1 MDICK
6 RQVPPSITVSA
17 GHTAACWL
25 HVDPAQRQASEN
37 GLLVN
42 ASEPLDKES
51 KKR

>member
-6 RQVPPSITVSA
+6 RQVPPSIAVSA
-17 GHTAACWL
+17 DHIAACWL

-37 GLLVN
+37 GLL
-42 ASEPLDKES
+42 ATAGEPVGKDS